1 MNASTSALLG
11 LTLTFLAAG
20 PAFAGEADGRH
31 AVRGAGVVDC
41 ATFLAE
47 KRATSDAYVM
57 MGGWI
62 DGYLTA
68 YNQLSE
74 STYDITSYQSTELL
88 VTVIEGHCADHPEHR
103 LFTVVSSIAEQLRD
117 QRLREASPIL
127 NVRVDGKA
135 TRLYRETVS
144 RMQSRLGDAGHYD
157 GEASGNFDAATLAA
171 VQSYQASI
179 GYEPTGFPDQA
190 TLWKLFAGS

>member
-1 MNASTSALLG
+1 MKLAILYLSLG
-11 LTLTFLAAG
+11 LLAAG
-20 PAFAGEADGRH
+20 PAFAGDGEARH

-47 KRATSDAYVM
+47 KGAASDAYVM

-62 DGYLTA
+62 DGYITA

-74 STYDITSYQSTELL
+74 STYDITTFQSTELL
-88 VTVIEGHCADHPEHR
+88 VTVIEGHCEDNPEHR

-135 TRLYRETVS
+135 TRLYRETVA
-144 RMQSRLGDAGHYD
+144 RMQARLGEGGHYD
-157 GEASGNFDAATLAA
+157 GPASGNYDAATLEA

-190 TLWKLFAGS
+190 TLWKLFAGADS

>member
-1 MNASTSALLG
+1 MKLAILYLSLG
-11 LTLTFLAAG
+11 LLAAG
-20 PAFAGEADGRH
+20 PAFAGDGEARH

-41 ATFLAE
+41 ASFLAE
-47 KRATSDAYVM
+47 KGAASDAYVM

-62 DGYLTA
+62 DGYITA

-74 STYDITSYQSTELL
+74 STYDITTFQSTELL
-88 VTVIEGHCADHPEHR
+88 VRVIEGHCEDNPEHR
-103 LFTVVSSIAEQLRD
+103 LFTVVSSIAEQLRE

-135 TRLYRETVS
+135 TRLYRETVA
-144 RMQSRLGDAGHYD
+144 RMQARLGEEGHYD
-157 GEASGNFDAATLAA
+157 GKASGNYDAATLEA

-190 TLWKLFAGS
+190 TLWKLFAGTDS